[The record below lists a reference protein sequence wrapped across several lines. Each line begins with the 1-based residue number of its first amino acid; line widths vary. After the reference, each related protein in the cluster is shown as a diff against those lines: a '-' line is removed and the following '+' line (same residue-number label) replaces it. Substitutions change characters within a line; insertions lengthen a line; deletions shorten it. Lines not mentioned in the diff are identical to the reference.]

1 MSNLCR
7 VVESNFKFVPVMKGC
22 TPIAYNAETLDRFG
36 TLEEQLTSIEDY
48 VNIGRAK
55 EQSGRNYMRQE
66 SFMQFI
72 MEMWRMISRWR

>member
-1 MSNLCR
+1 MACR
-7 VVESNFKFVPVMKGC
+7 VVESNFKFVPIMKGC
-22 TPIAYNAETLDRFG
+22 TLIAYNAETLDRFG
-36 TLEEQLTSIEDY
+36 TLEEQLTLIEDC

-72 MEMWRMISRWR
+72 LEMWRMISRWR